1 MRVRCR
7 NTSPLKILLLL
18 VLTGAALMAA
28 DPHRPAYHFLP
39 SANWMN
45 DTMGIFWKGK
55 YHIFY
60 LYNPGWPRLALGKRM
75 GPRRE
80 YGSCALEDL
89 AERAWSCGG
98 RTGESLLSDGLPY
111 DPQRRAHR
119 CVHVRRG
126 YV

>member
-18 VLTGAALMAA
+18 VLTGAAVMAA

-60 LYNPGWPRLALGKRM
+60 LYNPD
-75 GPRRE
+75 GPVWR
-80 YGSCALEDL
+80 
-89 AERAWSCGG
+89 
-98 RTGESLLSDGLPY
+98 
-111 DPQRRAHR
+111 
-119 CVHVRRG
+119 
-126 YV
+126 